1 MPSYDPFLIVAF
13 AAAYLAPRLITIRS
27 GTWPTLALALVAG
40 FILGVAAAWL
50 LELAVTVVG
59 RPPTSAGGNFVPPVL
74 PTGSVIYLA
83 ALGSALGASFGD
95 WIRRQRTA
103 GIRSPLHAMA
113 PVGLVIVLV
122 LMPVVVVAAL
132 LANGWIRD
140 RTLPE
145 APRPALADS
154 DGRAFI

>member
-13 AAAYLAPRLITIRS
+13 AAAYLAPRLITTRS
-27 GTWPTLALALVAG
+27 GSWPALAIALLIG
-40 FILGVAAAWL
+40 FVTGVAAAWL
-50 LELAVTVVG
+50 LELAVGAAG
-59 RPPTSAGGNFVPPVL
+59 RPPTSAGGNLVPPVL
-74 PTGSVIYLA
+74 PTDSVVYVA

-113 PVGLVIVLV
+113 PVGLIAILV
-122 LMPVVVVAAL
+122 LFPVVVVAAL
-132 LANGWIRD
+132 LANSWIRE

-145 APRPALADS
+145 APRPTLAEHGDRAL
-154 DGRAFI
+154 I